1 MRLVLCSIDFQYV
14 EWAVVI
20 TMSIV
25 YVMESSVDEVIEMVT
40 MGDEF
45 VSTIR
50 IMLART
56 FHRMATG
63 GI

>member
-1 MRLVLCSIDFQYV
+1 MRLVCRSIDFQHV

-20 TMSIV
+20 TMPIV
-25 YVMESSVDEVIEMVT
+25 YVMESSVDEVIEVVT

-50 IMLART
+50 IMLACT